1 MKVQAT
7 HEDTNL
13 ILRLY
18 DLRREERLRAARKA
32 FVVNGILNRELFNSD
47 ALRYRQMEQVAEGF
61 VEYLNENAPGFYE
74 KWSAGF
80 ARAR

>member
-7 HEDTNL
+7 HEDANL

-18 DLRREERLRAARKA
+18 DLRREEKLRAARKA

-61 VEYLNENAPGFYE
+61 VGIRRIPE
-74 KWSAGF
+74 
-80 ARAR
+80 

>member
-7 HEDTNL
+7 YEDANL

-32 FVVNGILNRELFNSD
+32 FVVNGILNRKLSTTTRCATGRWN
-47 ALRYRQMEQVAEGF
+47 
-61 VEYLNENAPGFYE
+61 
-74 KWSAGF
+74 KWRRDSSNT
-80 ARAR
+80 